1 MSSTQHGKSWRL
13 HAACAT
19 TAARGDGWFPHDGH
33 PIEPDVLRTCAGC
46 PVREP
51 CLVYALDTRIGDGV
65 WAGLT
70 AAELANLR
78 NRIREGSDIEEIL
91 PAVLRGAAERARSA
105 RPVLYR
111 TSAGAATITERPTAA

>member
-1 MSSTQHGKSWRL
+1 MSSKSWRL

-19 TAARGDGWFPHDGH
+19 TASADDGWFPHNGH

-51 CLVYALDTRIGDGV
+51 CLAYALDTKIGHGV

-78 NRIREGSDIEEIL
+78 TRIHGRSDIEQML
-91 PAVLRGAAERARSA
+91 PAVLRAAAERATSA

-111 TSAGAATITERPTAA
+111 TKAGTATTTQRPTAA